1 LKLKIDLHVHTCY
14 SDSTGSVSEVLE
26 EAQRKGLDG
35 LAITDHKTV
44 LGAYEAMKRRGRLIV
59 IPGQEVKTKQCEVLA
74 LGIRKNIEDNLPVLK
89 ALGKIHAQRGLA
101 ILPHPTVPFFGGLD
115 EKIIGSLPIDG
126 IEVFS
131 SITPMPWYFLRK
143 NLKLAH
149 KLGLPIVAGSDSH
162 SVETVGDAYTI
173 IDCEGRSIREV
184 LRAVKLGRTLIGGGP
199 SKLSFKL
206 RMLRDM
212 VPHIL
217 SSVFKTEKERYLSY
231 NLETPIR
238 SVSWPLDFNQ
248 SFLPCS
254 S

>member
-14 SDSTGSVSEVLE
+14 SDSNGSVSEILE

-35 LAITDHKTV
+35 LAITDHKTI
-44 LGAYEAMKRRGRLIV
+44 LGAYEAMRSRGSLIV
-59 IPGQEVKTKQCEVLA
+59 IPGQEVKTKQCEILA
-74 LGIRKNIEDNLPVLK
+74 LGIRKKIEDNLPILK

-101 ILPHPTVPFFGGLD
+101 ILPHPTVPFFSGLD
-115 EKIIGSLPIDG
+115 EKIIRSLPIDG

-149 KLGLPIVAGSDSH
+149 KLGMSVVAGSDSH

-173 IDCEGRSIREV
+173 IHCGGRSIREV
-184 LRAVKLGRTLIGGGP
+184 LRAVKLGRTSIGGGP

-206 RMLRDM
+206 RMIRDA
-212 VPHIL
+212 VPHII
-217 SSVFKTEKERYLSY
+217 SSIFKAEKRNGIS
-231 NLETPIR
+231 
-238 SVSWPLDFNQ
+238 
-248 SFLPCS
+248 
-254 S
+254 